1 MLDFF
6 INYTEANI
14 ICIIIFGI
22 MLTRDL
28 FNVDKQEKQIKYDR
42 ALIAFML
49 YFFADIFA
57 GAVVSGMLPKTM
69 ISVAL
74 TNFAD
79 YVCMALITYMW
90 LRYVMAVEQV
100 PNRDRT
106 VNKLAVL
113 LPFLLSTVALVVHYL
128 VAPHTLID
136 SDLNMTLVLST
147 YLVAVPIIYIVAV
160 LVYTFGMAKKAVNK
174 SEKKRHLYIGMF
186 PLVVVIGGILQ
197 VVALPQTPIFCF
209 SCAILMLI
217 FYIQSMEMQISIDPL
232 TNLNNRGQLL
242 RYTSQELG
250 AHKDDKKTFVMMI
263 DVNDFKTVNDT
274 LGHAEG
280 DRALIMIADAL
291 RGATKNLPFRTF
303 IGRYGGDEFV
313 LIAHPTAESELGSL
327 IADIRVKIRELCEK
341 SEAKYVL
348 SVGVGYD
355 EFLGGQ
361 DTFQKCLQR
370 ADKMLYI
377 DKNRLKSNGETTV
390 FK

>member
-1 MLDFF
+1 MLDYF
-6 INYTEANI
+6 INYAGANLV
-14 ICIIIFGI
+14 CFIIFGI
-22 MLTRDL
+22 MLARDL
-28 FNVDKQEKQIKYDR
+28 FNVDRQEKQIKFDHT
-42 ALIAFML
+42 LIAFML
-49 YFFADIFA
+49 YF
-57 GAVVSGMLPKTM
+57 VSDAIWCGVDSGVLPKNQ
-69 ISVAL
+69 L
-74 TNFAD
+74 TVVLTCFSNYFLM
-79 YVCMALITYMW
+79 VSLTYMW
-90 LRYVMAVEQV
+90 LRYVMTVEQA
-100 PNRDRT
+100 PNRNKA
-106 VNKLAVL
+106 VNKFAILF
-113 LPFLLSTVALVVHYL
+113 PFIVSTVALIINYV
-128 VAPHTLID
+128 VAPDTLFD
-136 SDLNMTLVLST
+136 ENLKAMPAFSA
-147 YLVAVPIIYIVAV
+147 YLIAVPDIYIVAV
-160 LVYTFGMAKKAVNK
+160 IFYSMRKARKEVNK
-174 SEKKRHLYIGMF
+174 AERRRHIYIGLF
-186 PLVVVIGGILQ
+186 PLMVVGGGI
-197 VVALPQTPIFCF
+197 VETVFLPQTPIFCF
-209 SCAILMLI
+209 ACVILMLI

-232 TNLNNRGQLL
+232 TGLNNRGQLL

-327 IADIRVKIRELCEK
+327 IADIRVKIKGLCEN

-377 DKNRLKSNGETTV
+377 DKNRLKMNGETTV